1 MPLQVISF
9 GFGRTATLSLKA
21 ALEQLGFGPCYHM
34 DQVLQEMDERV
45 PGWNAALDGNADWES
60 IFDGYRS
67 AVDWPTAGF
76 PQELIATYP
85 EAKILLSS
93 RSVESWWESISQ
105 TILAVLKS
113 PEKWPDEQ
121 RSWLEMVSRVVIDR
135 SLGGRTDREG
145 AKEAFEAHEAAVK
158 AEAPDGNLLVFQAKD
173 GWEPLCDFLGVQV
186 PDGPFPRSNSR
197 QEFFEL
203 LASGGEV
210 A

>member
-1 MPLQVISF
+1 MSLQVISL

-34 DQVLQEMDERV
+34 DQVLREMDERV
-45 PGWNAALDGNADWES
+45 PGWNAAVEGKADWEA

-67 AVDWPTAGF
+67 AVDWPTAAF
-76 PQELIATYP
+76 PKELIATYP
-85 EAKILLSS
+85 DAKILLSS

-105 TILAVLKS
+105 TILAVLTA
-113 PEKWPDEQ
+113 PEKWPEEQ
-121 RSWLEMVSRVVIDR
+121 RAWLEMVCRVVIDR

-145 AKEAFEAHEAAVK
+145 AMAAFEAHEAAVK
-158 AEAPDGNLLVFQAKD
+158 AAVPDGNVLVFQAKD
-173 GWEPLCDFLGVQV
+173 GWEPLCDFLGVPV

-203 LASGGEV
+203 LASGGEPG
-210 A
+210 

>member
-1 MPLQVISF
+1 MSLQVISF

-34 DQVLQEMDERV
+34 DQVLQEMDQRV
-45 PGWNAALDGNADWES
+45 PGWNAAVEGNADWEA

-67 AVDWPTAGF
+67 AVDWPTAAF
-76 PQELIATYP
+76 PRELIATYP
-85 EAKILLSS
+85 DAKILLSS

-105 TILAVLKS
+105 TILAVLAA

-121 RSWLEMVSRVVIDR
+121 RAWLEMVSRVVIDR
-135 SLGGRTDREG
+135 SLGSHTDREG
-145 AKEAFEAHEAAVK
+145 AMAAFIAHEAAVK
-158 AEAPDGNLLVFQAKD
+158 AEAPDGKVLVFQAKD
-173 GWEPLCDFLGVQV
+173 GWEPLCEFLEVPV

-203 LASGGEV
+203 LSSGGE
-210 A
+210 AG